1 MGYYFERKEIKA
13 IASQRIVWQ
22 SIELENRTVYFTHN
36 RRKSL
41 VDEKFFRTSK
51 IKYMTIWLLY
61 QKYIFSIHRSIKIKL
76 IDVNANMYINLIK
89 EDEFKV
95 DDHVQISK

>member
-1 MGYYFERKEIKA
+1 MTIWLLYQKVYLVFTDQSKWNLLMLI
-13 IASQRIVWQ
+13 RICTY
-22 SIELENRTVYFTHN
+22 ENRTVYFAHN

-61 QKYIFSIHRSIKIKL
+61 QKVYLVFTDQSKWNLLML
-76 IDVNANMYINLIK
+76 IRICT
-89 EDEFKV
+89 
-95 DDHVQISK
+95 